1 MSSDSVNQALPA
13 AQQLLPPGTGLVS
26 ELDLGSGTGHRAKL
40 PLSIELIRPLT
51 PTDLEAI
58 QNPPAGTE
66 VISVVKQLRSSH
78 HRLAELV
85 ASGRPPVEISIVTG
99 YSASYISSL
108 KGDPA
113 FNELVAHY
121 EFQKTEIFADA
132 MDRLKSLGLDAI
144 EKLHERLNDPEKT
157 WSNKELMDLVDMSL
171 VAPAQAKPVIGYGG
185 AVAGASLSLEVKF
198 VGASPK
204 AGPVIEASFT
214 ETQPKN

>member
-26 ELDLGSGTGHRAKL
+26 ELDLGSGTGHRPRI
-40 PLSIELIRPLT
+40 PLSIELIRQLT
-51 PTDLEAI
+51 PSDLPSI
-58 QNPPAGTE
+58 QNPPSGTE
-66 VISVVKQLRSSH
+66 VVSVVKQLRHSH

-85 ASGRPPVEISIVTG
+85 ASGRPPVEISLVTG

-171 VAPAQAKPVIGYGG
+171 VAPTQAKPVIGYGG
-185 AVAGASLSLEVKF
+185 AVQGASLQLEVKF

-204 AGPVIEASFT
+204 NGPIVDVEYK
-214 ETQPKN
+214 ETGPK

>member
-1 MSSDSVNQALPA
+1 MNQALPA
-13 AQQLLPPGTGLVS
+13 AIPNTELLS
-26 ELDLGSGTGHRAKL
+26 ELDLGSGRGGPRAKL
-40 PLSIELIRPLT
+40 PLSIELIRQLLPS
-51 PTDLEAI
+51 DLAAI
-58 QNPPAGTE
+58 QNPPTSTE
-66 VISVVKQLRSSH
+66 LVPMVKQLRSSH
-78 HRLAELV
+78 HRLAELI

-171 VAPAQAKPVIGYGG
+171 VAPTQAKVMPGPGG
-185 AVAGASLSLEVKF
+185 AILGASLNLEVKF
-198 VGASPK
+198 VGVTPK
-204 AGPVIEASFT
+204 DGPIIDASFR
-214 ETQPKN
+214 ETPKTN